1 MELPFYREK
10 LELHDIEPIV
20 PLEQKTRDFIQLT
33 LKEELGRGITTEATR
48 TAYLR
53 VIDQLVSRGAEGI
66 IFGCTEI
73 PLLLAAKDV
82 QVPVFDTT
90 RIHAE
95 AAVNFALSSMFP
107 IELPAS

>member
-10 LELHDIEPIV
+10 LELYDIEAIV
-20 PLEQKTRDFIQLT
+20 PLEQEVRDFIQLT
-33 LKEELGRGITTEATR
+33 LKEELSCGITTEATR

-73 PLLLAAKDV
+73 PLLLAPGDV
-82 QVPVFDTT
+82 PVPVFDTT
-90 RIHAE
+90 RIHAD
-95 AAVNFALSSMFP
+95 AAVNFALSGMF
-107 IELPAS
+107 SK